1 MEKPPPHRDMCDPAP
16 PAKAV
21 DGEVRDAS
29 PARTAKGPGRDDTPG
44 GTGAAAAKLLATKS
58 TSLRKLQFG
67 EEPPRAELD
76 HRVLLLNGIKLFQ
89 ALGRPEVESAAR
101 AMEKG
106 DFERGDVLIEQ
117 GEAGDACYI
126 VDRGVADVW
135 VDGAKVHAYGERG
148 FFGEWALLRHEVRA
162 ATVTAGSDDL
172 SVYRLDK
179 DDFGAIIEER
189 DHLEDL
195 IRDQKFFENFDDEKV
210 AKIAAACAHAAY
222 ADGEEIVTQGAAGT
236 CCFLLDSGECVA
248 KISTGSDVQIVKRY
262 TSGDLFGEV
271 ALLKRSV
278 RAASIEAVGSV
289 AVYTLSLY
297 DFERLFG
304 GTSLRAFHAEHYPMD
319 PRKLISDFYRD
330 GDASGPAG
338 AGAGERAGGE
348 ATRWFAIF
356 RPCSRDSIAKML
368 GKVGV
373 GKGLNVKGKSAKKNR
388 LSGFVPFVQIHK
400 DAHKDKVEEPPHWSR
415 FRVYYKSELQRT
427 EARAGLE
434 ALKKFWFAWCKRGVG
449 EILDLNDYADMYGLD
464 VPEFLFMDAYV
475 KRADV
480 RPMVGWETGRDS
492 EPAFMNMNLHT
503 LRGTS
508 SPTVVLLQHDT
519 LEAMNPR
526 GLLVARGAGHGRERR
541 EAPISAV
548 SRSFRLIFGRA
559 VIPWNGLDAWTRF
572 PERAR
577 ANRSR

>member
-1 MEKPPPHRDMCDPAP
+1 M
-16 PAKAV
+16 
-21 DGEVRDAS
+21 
-29 PARTAKGPGRDDTPG
+29 
-44 GTGAAAAKLLATKS
+44 
-58 TSLRKLQFG
+58 
-67 EEPPRAELD
+67 
-76 HRVLLLNGIKLFQ
+76 FQ

-304 GTSLRAFHAEHYPMD
+304 
-319 PRKLISDFYRD
+319 
-330 GDASGPAG
+330 
-338 AGAGERAGGE
+338 
-348 ATRWFAIF
+348 
-356 RPCSRDSIAKML
+356 
-368 GKVGV
+368 
-373 GKGLNVKGKSAKKNR
+373 
-388 LSGFVPFVQIHK
+388 
-400 DAHKDKVEEPPHWSR
+400 
-415 FRVYYKSELQRT
+415 
-427 EARAGLE
+427 
-434 ALKKFWFAWCKRGVG
+434 
-449 EILDLNDYADMYGLD
+449 
-464 VPEFLFMDAYV
+464 
-475 KRADV
+475 
-480 RPMVGWETGRDS
+480 
-492 EPAFMNMNLHT
+492 
-503 LRGTS
+503 
-508 SPTVVLLQHDT
+508 
-519 LEAMNPR
+519 
-526 GLLVARGAGHGRERR
+526 
-541 EAPISAV
+541 
-548 SRSFRLIFGRA
+548 
-559 VIPWNGLDAWTRF
+559 
-572 PERAR
+572 
-577 ANRSR
+577 